1 MLEINA
7 RDSTAGD
14 LKKAFRRASVK
25 YHPDKNPNK
34 DTTDLFIEVKNAND
48 IIGDER
54 MRYAY
59 DVFAQTNWQQEENIL
74 KGLRYSKLAPEEQ
87 EKLFWHIINNKRMFQ
102 SGLEIVPFYA
112 SWVMAVILLVNRS
125 YGRTCLALTVAAVGA
140 FEFFS
145 KLYYGDAR
153 FDPLITTAL
162 NLFPSTYTLCEALKV
177 LRYGM
182 PLILQ
187 ALLLML
193 DNSFDIP
200 SEKPDDPTELLHK
213 ICSKQKLLIEE
224 CKQILKECEK
234 VD

>member
-1 MLEINA
+1 M
-7 RDSTAGD
+7 
-14 LKKAFRRASVK
+14 
-25 YHPDKNPNK
+25 
-34 DTTDLFIEVKNAND
+34 
-48 IIGDER
+48 
-54 MRYAY
+54 
-59 DVFAQTNWQQEENIL
+59 
-74 KGLRYSKLAPEEQ
+74 RYSKLAPEEQ

-125 YGRTCLALTVAAVGA
+125 YGRTALALTVAAVGA

-145 KLYYGDAR
+145 KLYYGDER
-153 FDPLITTAL
+153 FDPVITTAL

-200 SEKPDDPTELLHK
+200 SEKPDDPTELLTK
-213 ICSKQKLLIEE
+213 ICNKQKLLIEE
-224 CKQILKECEK
+224 CKEILNECEK
-234 VD
+234 EQSLDETKR